1 MEENFE
7 EKEFLNLK
15 EAGKLLGISRQ
26 MVSKLSYSS
35 DFPCTRLK
43 RRVLINKDKLI
54 KWIEENKNLKRY

>member
-7 EKEFLNLK
+7 KKEFLNLK

-26 MVSKLSYSS
+26 MVSKLSYLK

-43 RRVLINKDKLI
+43 RRVLINREELL
-54 KWIEENKNLKRY
+54 KWIEENKSLKKY

>member
-1 MEENFE
+1 MEDSFE

-15 EAGKLLGISRQ
+15 EAGKLLGVSRQ
-26 MVSKLSYSS
+26 MVSKLSYSN

>member
-7 EKEFLNLK
+7 KKEFLNLK

-26 MVSKLSYSS
+26 MVSKLSYLK

-43 RRVLINKDKLI
+43 RRVLINRVELL
-54 KWIEENKNLKRY
+54 KWVEENKSLKKY

>member
-7 EKEFLNLK
+7 KKEFLNLK

-26 MVSKLSYSS
+26 MVSKLSYLK

-43 RRVLINKDKLI
+43 RRVLINRVELL
-54 KWIEENKNLKRY
+54 KWMEENKSLKKY